1 MPIFKTKI
9 LGSQIEINFEEGEL
23 EKLQHLISNFKQRLN
38 EFPDNNGRIRA
49 NTILFLAA
57 LKAEDQLVEVKSLVD
72 KNKEYKNKTIKQKNI
87 IEKLSKE
94 IIFLKDQVNELNKFN
109 LSKEN
114 NNSHAME
121 EIIKLEQML
130 QTIQK
135 KILSIN
141 DNRY

>member
-1 MPIFKTKI
+1 MPILKTKI
-9 LGSQIEINFEEGEL
+9 LGSQIEINFEENER

-38 EFPDNNGRIRA
+38 EFSDNNGRIST

-57 LKAEDQLVEVKSLVD
+57 LKAEDQLVEIKSLID
-72 KNKEYKNKTIKQKNI
+72 QNKEYQNTAIKQKDM

-94 IIFLKDQVNELNKFN
+94 IVFLKDQVNELNKFN

-114 NNSHAME
+114 NNTHAME
-121 EIIKLEQML
+121 EIAKLEQML

-135 KILSIN
+135 KILSKN
-141 DNRY
+141 DDRY